1 MHEWDLRMLDLRQ
14 TLPNLKNLLLM
25 LSSPEPP
32 SAGPVTGPGWASGA
46 ASRASSRRPSS
57 QYPQSRSASLV
68 WSPHPASRSA
78 SIASLVWT
86 PSADG
91 VRPLS
96 AADGG
101 GGGDDGR
108 GGDAARN
115 GRGHTKWADSLAG
128 ASVESVMSSA
138 SARDLSDSPA
148 SPGERRDDL
157 TGQVLREHD
166 EPEYPHDCIEEEDE
180 SDGTAEA
187 DPESDAGGA
196 AEAEEDAD
204 DASSDRT
211 EV

>member
-25 LSSPEPP
+25 LSSPEAPAP
-32 SAGPVTGPGWASGA
+32 GPVTGPGWASGA

-57 QYPQSRSASLV
+57 LYPQSRSASLV

-86 PSADG
+86 PSLDEKVARLSITDSKPDAGG
-91 VRPLS
+91 VEAVR
-96 AADGG
+96 
-101 GGGDDGR
+101 
-108 GGDAARN
+108 
-115 GRGHTKWADSLAG
+115 TDSLAG

-138 SARDLSDSPA
+138 SARDLSVSPA

-157 TGQVLREHD
+157 TGQVLKSP
-166 EPEYPHDCIEEEDE
+166 EPEFNHDRIEEEE
-180 SDGTAEA
+180 EEGSEGTAEA
-187 DPESDAGGA
+187 DESGHPSEGERDEHEGD
-196 AEAEEDAD
+196 ED

-211 EV
+211 QV